1 MLFRREALQ
10 GQQHSGLGRV
20 QVLPP
25 LSLTLLTAVAVGSVA
40 LVLAFLCTA
49 EYTRK
54 ARVSGYLVPDRGV
67 LRIQAPQS
75 ATVLSREVGEGQ
87 AVKAGDVLFVLALD
101 SASQTIEG
109 IAQTLQSRQL
119 SLQGTA
125 SQQLALVRTQLQTL
139 TQKRA
144 GLLREQAQLQVERQL
159 HAERLA
165 LARESLER
173 QENLARNHF
182 ISPAQLQSKREEL
195 LGLQSQT
202 QALARQGEALQRD
215 LQATEAQMRELPLRS
230 EVLQAEI
237 ARDLAELKE
246 KGLETEGRRRL
257 VLRAPS
263 DGIVSTLLAEPG
275 QSIQGGAAL
284 AQLLP
289 ARTQM
294 QAQLFAP
301 SSAVGFLQAQQ
312 AVQLR
317 YQAFP
322 YQKFGQQS
330 GRVLQVSRT
339 PLAPAELATLNL
351 PAALS
356 QGAGSE
362 PLYRITVSLEH
373 QTVSAYGQP
382 QALAAGMQLDA
393 DVMLERRRLIEWI
406 FEPLLSLAQR
416 V

>member
-40 LVLAFLCTA
+40 LVVSFLCTA

-87 AVKAGDVLFVLALD
+87 TVKAGDVLFVLALD

-125 SQQLALVRTQLQTL
+125 NQQLALVRTQLQTL

-159 HAERLA
+159 HGERLA

-173 QENLARNHF
+173 QENLARNNF

-202 QALARQGEALQRD
+202 QSLARQGEALQRD
-215 LQATEAQMRELPLRS
+215 LQAAEAQMRELPLRS

-263 DGIVSTLLAEPG
+263 DGIVSTLLAADAGPAVRAFERSRLFAGSTSGAAALPGLSVPKVRPAKWARASGLAHTASPGRAGHPQSAGRAQPGRRQRAALPHHGQPGPPNRQRLRAAPSPGRRHAARCRRDAGTAPLDRVDLRTPAEPG
-275 QSIQGGAAL
+275 PTCLIPRPPPTPP
-284 AQLLP
+284 P
-289 ARTQM
+289 ACCHACT
-294 QAQLFAP
+294 
-301 SSAVGFLQAQQ
+301 
-312 AVQLR
+312 
-317 YQAFP
+317 
-322 YQKFGQQS
+322 
-330 GRVLQVSRT
+330 
-339 PLAPAELATLNL
+339 
-351 PAALS
+351 
-356 QGAGSE
+356 
-362 PLYRITVSLEH
+362 
-373 QTVSAYGQP
+373 
-382 QALAAGMQLDA
+382 
-393 DVMLERRRLIEWI
+393 
-406 FEPLLSLAQR
+406 
-416 V
+416 